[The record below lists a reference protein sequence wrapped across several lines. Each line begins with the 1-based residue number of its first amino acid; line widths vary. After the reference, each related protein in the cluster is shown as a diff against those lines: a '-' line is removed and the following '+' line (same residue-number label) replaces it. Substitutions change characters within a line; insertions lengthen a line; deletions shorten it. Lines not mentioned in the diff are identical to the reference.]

1 MEFVNYENMIILT
14 DADILQIIKHSPEL
28 LQDSSYI
35 KRRYN
40 EIIKIL
46 NSLTIIN
53 NDITIYDISKSEPVF
68 CTSNNTVLA
77 T

>member
-1 MEFVNYENMIILT
+1 MEFVNYENMIIPT

-28 LQDSSYI
+28 LQYSSYV

>member
-1 MEFVNYENMIILT
+1 MNYEAYIIPT
-14 DADILQIIKHSPEL
+14 DADILRIVKHSPEL
-28 LQDSSYI
+28 LHESNYI

-53 NDITIYDISKSEPVF
+53 NNITTYNISKSKPVF
-68 CTSNNTVLA
+68 CTSDNSVLA

>member
-1 MEFVNYENMIILT
+1 MEFVNYENMIIPT
-14 DADILQIIKHSPEL
+14 DADILQIIKHSQEL

-68 CTSNNTVLA
+68 CTSNNTVL
-77 T
+77 TT